1 MSRLAAGPYLR
12 VLRAPGAPR
21 LVLSYRQ
28 HGHRPLRPEQPRRSV
43 RVAGDPVRERLGLGA
58 VVAGQLVES
67 EGARAAIFGGCVA
80 MLIATAFTTARA
92 RTLR

>member
-1 MSRLAAGPYLR
+1 MAIDRFAPSSRAEAF
-12 VLRAPGAPR
+12 AW
-21 LVLSYRQ
+21 LVTLYGS
-28 HGHRPLRPEQPRRSV
+28 GS
-43 RVAGDPVRERLGLGA
+43 ALGA

-92 RTLR
+92 RTLS